1 MTCVSYVG
9 KVLKDGH
16 LSLPKGAREALQ
28 LEAGQEVE
36 VLVRTRDN
44 AQQLSDEA
52 YAPLRT
58 LIGLAQTG
66 KRDASVQHDTYLY
79 GKKGGRTPLGA
90 EEPRVRMAC
99 TLYAD
104 QSLTVPDI
112 CRVLRISQATFYR
125 YVALGR
131 RTAKTR

>member
-1 MTCVSYVG
+1 MASVSYVG

-16 LSLPKGAREALQ
+16 LSLPKEAREALQ

-52 YAPLRT
+52 YVPLRK

-66 KRDASVQHDTYLY
+66 KHDTSVEHDKYLY
-79 GKKGGRTPLGA
+79 GKREA
-90 EEPRVRMAC
+90 
-99 TLYAD
+99 
-104 QSLTVPDI
+104 
-112 CRVLRISQATFYR
+112 
-125 YVALGR
+125 
-131 RTAKTR
+131 

>member
-79 GKKGGRTPLGA
+79 GNPSCHLLNPGASSSKLGVQHPLHPPEEAAHGRQNY
-90 EEPRVRMAC
+90 RN
-99 TLYAD
+99 
-104 QSLTVPDI
+104 
-112 CRVLRISQATFYR
+112 VLS
-125 YVALGR
+125 V
-131 RTAKTR
+131 